1 MKTYKKNYIGKGTQH
16 ETLNI
21 VRVTLPVEE
30 VLKYKHEFNG
40 ADYITFELAQLQ
52 TPDKFGR
59 THTAYVTT
67 TETAPET
74 AEEPKPAA
82 RKGRKPKRQTCTGLN
97 KSPQQRGFFW
107 SFQLIALPGHLNLK
121 GVFSPC

>member
-1 MKTYKKNYIGKGTQH
+1 MKSYKKNYIGKGTRH

-21 VRVTLPVEE
+21 VKVTLPIED

-40 ADYITFELAQLQ
+40 SEYITFEVAQLQ

-59 THTAYVTT
+59 THTAYVVT

-74 AEEPKPAA
+74 AEEPKPAKK
-82 RKGRKPKRQTCTGLN
+82 RVRKPKGQT
-97 KSPQQRGFFW
+97 
-107 SFQLIALPGHLNLK
+107 A
-121 GVFSPC
+121 